1 MLFKHPCET
10 YGIAKFTPNIIQ
22 NSCLVRLFVTKEL
35 ESKKIGSSVSYQ
47 SLIMS
52 RCEQVCLS
60 LFLPWGSTQY
70 FVNLFLKYMSVGYL
84 SYLINYFT
92 LSIRLFHRRDGK

>member
-1 MLFKHPCET
+1 MSRNTCQKNVTFNQRSNPFSFLLKLHFSVLFKHPCET

-35 ESKKIGSSVSYQ
+35 ESKKIGSSVSY
-47 SLIMS
+47 SLIIMS

-60 LFLPWGSTQY
+60 LFCLGAPP
-70 FVNLFLKYMSVGYL
+70 NIL
-84 SYLINYFT
+84 
-92 LSIRLFHRRDGK
+92 